1 MSFRNKSKF
10 LLDLQET
17 SSNLIDYIF
26 EKQLDKLSPLQ
37 VKDIISEYANKNQYT
52 VDSYDVTLN
61 NEEEKSVVNSNIE
74 QSRDSDL
81 NFNEIEAIKN
91 QFQAYK
97 YLIESFK

>member
-97 YLIESFK
+97 DLIESFK